1 MSRINCHSA
10 FKHYEMFHSHCGG
23 DVINIGS
30 NNTTIFN
37 MGTGFG
43 GGSFWSGLGYG
54 LGNAFG
60 SIFGGMFGGGMS
72 NMGGFGN
79 FGGFGM
85 SPFGMGGFGNFGFGM
100 SPFGGFGNIL
110 GGGSSRVDSSSDGKG
125 KVKDKNDDK
134 HAECKDPDL
143 KKINGFLGDLNKISE
158 LDDKGKADKDKV
170 KAKYKEILD
179 AKENQDKYDP
189 AKLHKKEN
197 TDAYDKLLKRLQ
209 DIADKNGWGSLKPD
223 AKDADKTQKPSN
235 AGDANK
241 AGNVKDTANT
251 EKPGNAATVGN
262 TDGTNANG
270 KTAGADAGN
279 FDDKL
284 KAAGNDKD
292 KLLALI
298 KDPSLTDAERAK
310 AKAKYAATFGYTNYD
325 GKDTINKDNMK
336 LVTDTGLG
344 SKADITTYVS
354 VKQEKGSHPTE
365 ITMQTKNSKT
375 KVTYKYVGVV
385 DGEYIYESQA
395 GKGQR
400 YALQKNGNGYAL
412 VQYVYHKGF
421 DEFDVK

>member
-10 FKHYEMFHSHCGG
+10 FKHYEMFHSRGG

-37 MGTGFG
+37 MGAGFG
-43 GGSFWSGLGYG
+43 GGSFWSGFGYG
-54 LGNAFG
+54 LGNGIG
-60 SIFGGMFGGGMS
+60 SIFGGLFGG
-72 NMGGFGN
+72 N
-79 FGGFGM
+79 
-85 SPFGMGGFGNFGFGM
+85 MGGFGNFGFGM
-100 SPFGGFGNIL
+100 SPFGMGGFGMSPFGLGNIF

-125 KVKDKNDDK
+125 KVKDKNEDK

-143 KKINGFLGDLNKISE
+143 KKINGFLDDLNKISE

-209 DIADKNGWGSLKPD
+209 DIADKNGWGSLNPD
-223 AKDADKTQKPSN
+223 GKDADKTQKPSN

-241 AGNVKDTANT
+241 AGNT
-251 EKPGNAATVGN
+251 EKPGDATTVGN

-270 KTAGADAGN
+270 KTAAADAGN
-279 FDDKL
+279 FDEKL
-284 KAAGNDKD
+284 KAAGNDRN

-310 AKAKYAATFGYTNYD
+310 AKAKYAETFGYTNYD

-344 SKADITTYVS
+344 SKADITTYVD
-354 VKQEKGSHPTE
+354 VKQKAGSHPTE

-375 KVTYKYVGVV
+375 KVTYNYVRVV
-385 DGEYIYESQA
+385 DGEYIYESQS
-395 GKGQR
+395 GKGQQ
-400 YALQKNGNGYAL
+400 YALQKNSNGYAL
-412 VQYVYHKGF
+412 VEYSYHKGF
-421 DEFDVK
+421 DVPDVK